1 MHSLQTGTLAHLA
14 DILSSR
20 GGAATRLKQQLG
32 GIQQSLAVAVVAVVI
47 VEVQVVVEGGVR
59 VSARHLAVLL
69 QPKERVLI
77 ARVVGL
83 TLFKTFEE
91 AEVENGSIAAQV
103 ALAEL
108 VVSLHAYGQEA
119 PAVARHLGTIAHS
132 PVVGRD
138 ERGQH
143 GATDGQRAAP
153 AALVA
158 AILVVDFPD
167 GFLRPFTL
175 DVPDVGIVGI
185 QGVVAGVD
193 DLLHVLQ
200 SLRIACGVAL
210 IHHHFGIHH
219 VAHGLRGASGIG
231 VVPAQGEHLRV
242 DDFLELTNEFGIHL
256 VGLQLRS
263 GVGSIEVF
271 QIEGDVAEV
280 VPQHVVVEHAH
291 GAGLHLVVLGIGGC
305 DVGAP
310 GDVAQHVVATLDARV
325 VDGPERGE
333 RVVLV
338 ALVVE
343 EHVPVLHI
351 VLGLAA
357 NPEVVALNFGI
368 DVQRVVLSQSPV
380 GPVDGVVSSNQGF
393 LNVLVGL
400 VVILKEVAAGV
411 GHLKEIVAA
420 TGEQHTTGGEKTHC
434 YIFCFHIL

>member
-1 MHSLQTGTLAHLA
+1 M
-14 DILSSR
+14 
-20 GGAATRLKQQLG
+20 
-32 GIQQSLAVAVVAVVI
+32 
-47 VEVQVVVEGGVR
+47 
-59 VSARHLAVLL
+59 
-69 QPKERVLI
+69 
-77 ARVVGL
+77 VGL
-83 TLFKTFEE
+83 TLLKTVEE
-91 AEVENGSIAAQV
+91 AEVEDGSIAAQV

-158 AILVVDFPD
+158 AVLVVDFPD

-175 DVPDVGIVGI
+175 DVPDVGIVRI
-185 QGVVAGVD
+185 EGVVAGVD

-200 SLRIACGVAL
+200 RLRIAGGILL
-210 IHHHFGIHH
+210 IHHHLGIHH

-231 VVPAQGEHLRV
+231 IVPAQGQYLRV

-280 VPQHVVVEHAH
+280 VPQHIVVEHTH
-291 GAGLHLVVLGIGGC
+291 GAGLHLVVLSVSGR

-310 GDVAQHVVATLDARV
+310 GNVAQHVVATLDARV

-420 TGEQHTTGGEKTHC
+420 TGEQHATGGEKTHC